1 MSDDPPA
8 PSSRP
13 EPPRPGRRWLLL
25 GIQSIVTVGL
35 LALLWQVADGGAALA
50 ALATANPVWMLAA
63 VLALT
68 LHTLLA
74 AERWRLTAGALGL
87 PLTRRRAV
95 REYYLAQL
103 VNSTVPGGVV
113 GDAGRAVRSRGPAG
127 LAVAAQAVVVERFAG
142 QVALLAAMA
151 IAVATVVLVPGGL
164 ELPAAVVGLAATI
177 ALVGAALIGLV
188 VAGAFGARLLPGRAG
203 ARAAALGRT
212 SAVALV
218 GRRVVGAQLGL
229 SAGTTASI
237 LAAFAYS
244 ALSVGVALPFAAV
257 IALVPLVLLTM
268 LVPVTI
274 SGWGL
279 REGAAA
285 ALLPVAG
292 IAASDALAASVVFGL
307 LGLVAVLP
315 GLIGVWGGRASGV
328 SPEATPAPPPP
339 AR

>member
-35 LALLWQVADGGAALA
+35 LALLWQVADGGAALE

-87 PLTRRRAV
+87 PLTRRLAV

-142 QVALLAAMA
+142 QVALLATMT
-151 IAVATVVLVPGGL
+151 IAVAAVVLVPGGL
-164 ELPAAVVGLAATI
+164 ELPTAIVGLAATV
-177 ALVGAALIGLV
+177 ALIGAGLIGLV

-203 ARAAALGRT
+203 TRAAELGRT
-212 SAVALV
+212 SAVALAD
-218 GRRVVGAQLGL
+218 RRVVGAQLGL

-237 LAAFAYS
+237 LAAFAFS
-244 ALSVGVALPFAAV
+244 ALSVGVALPFAAI

-268 LVPVTI
+268 LVPITI

-292 IAASDALAASVVFGL
+292 IAASDALAASVAFGL

-315 GLIGVWGGRASGV
+315 GLLGVWGRRG
-328 SPEATPAPPPP
+328 
-339 AR
+339 

>member
-35 LALLWQVADGGAALA
+35 LALLWQVADGGAALE

-87 PLTRRRAV
+87 PLTRRLAV

-142 QVALLAAMA
+142 QVALLATMT
-151 IAVATVVLVPGGL
+151 IAVAAVVLVPGGL
-164 ELPAAVVGLAATI
+164 ELPTAIVGLAATV
-177 ALVGAALIGLV
+177 ALIGAGLIGLV

-203 ARAAALGRT
+203 TRAAELGRT
-212 SAVALV
+212 SAVALA

-244 ALSVGVALPFAAV
+244 ALSVGVALPFAAI

-268 LVPVTI
+268 LVPITI

-315 GLIGVWGGRASGV
+315 GLLGVWGRRG
-328 SPEATPAPPPP
+328 
-339 AR
+339 

>member
-1 MSDDPPA
+1 MTE
-8 PSSRP
+8 RGRGQP
-13 EPPRPGRRWLLL
+13 ERARPGRRWLLL
-25 GIQSIVTVGL
+25 SIQSIVTVGL

-50 ALATANPVWMLAA
+50 ALATANPAWMLAA

-74 AERWRLTAGALGL
+74 AERWRITAGALGL
-87 PLTRRRAV
+87 PLTRRLAV

-142 QVALLAAMA
+142 QVALLATMA
-151 IAVATVVLVPGGL
+151 IAVAAVAVVPGGL

-177 ALVGAALIGLV
+177 ALGGAALIGLV
-188 VAGAFGARLLPGRAG
+188 VAGAFGARLLPGRVG
-203 ARAAALGRT
+203 TRAAELGRT

-218 GRRVVGAQLGL
+218 GRRVVVAQLAL

-237 LAAFAYS
+237 LAAFAFS
-244 ALSVGVALPFAAV
+244 ALSVGVALPFAAIV
-257 IALVPLVLLTM
+257 ALVPVVLLTM
-268 LVPVTI
+268 LVPITI

-292 IAASDALAASVVFGL
+292 IAASEALAASVVFGL

-315 GLIGVWGGRASGV
+315 GLLGVWGGRSGDGV
-328 SPEATPAPPPP
+328 RSAATPAPES
-339 AR
+339 

>member
-1 MSDDPPA
+1 MTDDLTDDVTEPGPGADSEA
-8 PSSRP
+8 PRA
-13 EPPRPGRRWLLL
+13 RPGRRWLLL
-25 GIQSIVTVGL
+25 SIQSVVTVGL

-50 ALATANPVWMLAA
+50 ALATANPGWMLAA

-74 AERWRLTAGALGL
+74 AERWRVTAGALGL
-87 PLTRRRAV
+87 PLTRRLAV

-127 LAVAAQAVVVERFAG
+127 LTVAAQAVVVERFAG
-142 QVALLAAMA
+142 QVALLATMA
-151 IAVATVVLVPGGL
+151 IAVTVVVVVPGGL
-164 ELPAAVVGLAATI
+164 DLPTEVVVLAATV
-177 ALVGAALIGLV
+177 AAVGAVLVGLV

-203 ARAAALGRT
+203 ARAAELGRT

-218 GRRVVGAQLGL
+218 GRRVVGGQLAL
-229 SAGTTASI
+229 SAGTAASI
-237 LAAFAYS
+237 LAAFAF
-244 ALSVGVALPFAAV
+244 AGLSVGAALPLGAV
-257 IALVPLVLLTM
+257 LALVPLVLLTM

-292 IAASDALAASVVFGL
+292 IAASDALAASIVFGL

-315 GLIGVWGGRASGV
+315 GLVGVWGRRG
-328 SPEATPAPPPP
+328 
-339 AR
+339 